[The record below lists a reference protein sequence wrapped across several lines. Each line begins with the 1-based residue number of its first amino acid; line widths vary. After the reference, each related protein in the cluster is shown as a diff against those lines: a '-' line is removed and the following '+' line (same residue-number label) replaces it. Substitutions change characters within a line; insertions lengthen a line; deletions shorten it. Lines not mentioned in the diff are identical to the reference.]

1 MWKEVERVW
10 ENRTIGEGLG
20 KTGRIPSLGPGFS
33 TASVESEK
41 PRHSRSPG
49 PFGHGFPRFH
59 TLYYY
64 RYPFFLKE
72 KQFILPVETLHRTPF
87 SEA

>member
-1 MWKEVERVW
+1 MWKSLERMW
-10 ENRTIGEGLG
+10 EEWAIAESLG
-20 KTGRIPSLGPGFS
+20 KTAWIPPCRTSFS
-33 TASVESEK
+33 TSGVESEK
-41 PRHSRSPG
+41 PRGSWFG
-49 PFGHGFPRFH
+49 DPFGHGFPRFH

-72 KQFILPVETLHRTPF
+72 KQFIWPVETLHRTPF

>member
-1 MWKEVERVW
+1 MWKFLYSLW
-10 ENRTIGEGLG
+10 ENRGVPTGLLE
-20 KTGRIPSLGPGFS
+20 SPGFPPVAGHFP
-33 TASVESEK
+33 TVGVDCEK
-41 PRHSRSPG
+41 YRCDWTEGPSRHVLP
-49 PFGHGFPRFH
+49 HFH

-72 KQFILPVETLHRTPF
+72 KQFILPVEFSHRTPF

>member
-1 MWKEVERVW
+1 MWKSLERMW
-10 ENRTIGEGLG
+10 EEWGIAEGLG
-20 KTGRIPSLGPGFS
+20 KTAWIPPVEPQFS
-33 TASVESEK
+33 TSDVDFGK
-41 PRHSRSPG
+41 PRRSWFEG

>member
-1 MWKEVERVW
+1 MWKSVEKMW
-10 ENRTIGEGLG
+10 EKPAIAGALG
-20 KTGRIPSLGPGFS
+20 KTAWIPPEGSSFS
-33 TASVESEK
+33 TSHVESER
-41 PRHSRSPG
+41 PRRSWSG
-49 PFGHGFPRFH
+49 DSFGHGFPRFH

-72 KQFILPVETLHRTPF
+72 KQFTLPVETLHRTPF